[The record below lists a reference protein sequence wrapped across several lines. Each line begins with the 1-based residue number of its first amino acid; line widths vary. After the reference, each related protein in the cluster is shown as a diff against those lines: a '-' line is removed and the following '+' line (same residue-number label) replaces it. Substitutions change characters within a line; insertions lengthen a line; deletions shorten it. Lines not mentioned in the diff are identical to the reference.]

1 MCFVRGDPRT
11 ADYTVRFFAR
21 VGGQVGANDNVAR
34 VRRRRGARPGQ
45 PGQGRGRT
53 RWRGLEPGRAGL
65 VLMAA
70 VAISG
75 SVWVALSL
83 VPLVAGVFG

>member
-21 VGGQVGANDNVAR
+21 AGGQVGANDNVAR
-34 VRRRRGARPGQ
+34 VRRKRGAVPGRPGQ
-45 PGQGRGRT
+45 GQGPPT
-53 RWRGLEPGRAGL
+53 RRGLEPGRAGMAL
-65 VLMAA
+65 IAA

-75 SVWVALSL
+75 SVWVVLSL